1 MGNLKHYFSLVKFAH
16 TAFAL
21 PFALIGYVLGV
32 LERGFDFWILVG
44 ILACMV
50 FVRNA
55 AMGFNRLIDRRFD
68 AKNVRTAGREI
79 PAGKISVRAARW
91 FVVLNA
97 VAFVVVAA
105 TFNRLTL
112 WLSPVVLLVV
122 LGYSYTKRFT
132 ALCHAVLGLGLA
144 MAPCGAY
151 IAVTG
156 TLSIVPVWLS
166 ILVLTWVTGFD
177 IIYALQDVDFDR
189 SQRLHSIPAAL
200 GVRGA
205 LWVSVL
211 LHAVTAAMVAVVGFS
226 LGGGILYCIGAAI
239 FLALLLYQ
247 HLIVRSDDLSRIGA
261 MFGITNGVA
270 SIAYA
275 VFVILGLFFR
285 I

>member
-1 MGNLKHYFSLVKFAH
+1 MGNLKYYFSLVKFAH

-68 AKNVRTAGREI
+68 AQNMRTAGREI
-79 PAGKISVRAARW
+79 PAGKISVRAATW

-112 WLSPVVLLVV
+112 WLSPMVLLVV

-211 LHAVTAAMVAVVGFS
+211 LHAVTAAMVAVVGFG

-247 HLIVRSDDLSRIGA
+247 HLIVRPDDLSRIGA

>member
-68 AKNVRTAGREI
+68 AQNMRTAGREI
-79 PAGKISVRAARW
+79 PAGKISVRAATW

-151 IAVTG
+151 IAVAG

-247 HLIVRSDDLSRIGA
+247 HLIVRPDDLSRIGA

>member
-68 AKNVRTAGREI
+68 AQNVRTAGREI

-166 ILVLTWVTGFD
+166 VLVLTWVTGFD

-247 HLIVRSDDLSRIGA
+247 HLIVRPDDLSRIGA

>member
-68 AKNVRTAGREI
+68 AQNVRTAGREI

-166 ILVLTWVTGFD
+166 VLVLTWVTGFD

-211 LHAVTAAMVAVVGFS
+211 LHAVTAAMVAVVS
-226 LGGGILYCIGAAI
+226 SSE
-239 FLALLLYQ
+239 Q
-247 HLIVRSDDLSRIGA
+247 KPP
-261 MFGITNGVA
+261 
-270 SIAYA
+270 
-275 VFVILGLFFR
+275 
-285 I
+285 

>member
-68 AKNVRTAGREI
+68 AQNVRTAGREI
-79 PAGKISVRAARW
+79 PAGKISVRAATW

-166 ILVLTWVTGFD
+166 ILVLTWVAGFD

-247 HLIVRSDDLSRIGA
+247 HLIVRPDDLSRIGA

>member
-247 HLIVRSDDLSRIGA
+247 HLIVRPDDLSRIGA

>member
-68 AKNVRTAGREI
+68 AQNVRTAGREI
-79 PAGKISVRAARW
+79 PAGKISVRAATW

-112 WLSPVVLLVV
+112 WLSPVVLVVV

-144 MAPCGAY
+144 MAPCGTY

-247 HLIVRSDDLSRIGA
+247 HLIVRPDDLSRIGA

>member
-68 AKNVRTAGREI
+68 AQNVRTAGREI
-79 PAGKISVRAARW
+79 PAGKISVRAATW

-151 IAVTG
+151 IAVAG
-156 TLSIVPVWLS
+156 TLSIVSVWLS

-247 HLIVRSDDLSRIGA
+247 HLIVRPDDLSRIGA

>member
-50 FVRNA
+50 FARNA
-55 AMGFNRLIDRRFD
+55 AMGFNRLVDRRFD
-68 AKNVRTAGREI
+68 ARNERTAKREI
-79 PAGKISVRAARW
+79 PAGKISARAAGW
-91 FVVLNA
+91 FVILNA
-97 VAFVVVAA
+97 AAFIVVAA

-211 LHAVTAAMVAVVGFS
+211 LYAVTAAMVAVVGFS

-247 HLIVRSDDLSRIGA
+247 HLVVRPDDLSRIGA

>member
-21 PFALIGYVLGV
+21 PFALISYVLGV

-68 AKNVRTAGREI
+68 AQNVRTAGREI
-79 PAGKISVRAARW
+79 PAGKISVRAATW

-112 WLSPVVLLVV
+112 WLSPVVLVVV

-156 TLSIVPVWLS
+156 TLLIVPVWLS
-166 ILVLTWVTGFD
+166 VLVLTWVTGFD

-247 HLIVRSDDLSRIGA
+247 HLIVRPDDLSRIGA

>member
-50 FVRNA
+50 FARNA
-55 AMGFNRLIDRRFD
+55 AMGFNRLVDRRFD
-68 AKNVRTAGREI
+68 ARNERTAKREI
-79 PAGKISVRAARW
+79 PAGKISARAAGW
-91 FVVLNA
+91 FVILNA
-97 VAFVVVAA
+97 AAFIVVAA

-247 HLIVRSDDLSRIGA
+247 HLVVRPDDLSRIGA

>member
-68 AKNVRTAGREI
+68 AQNVRTAGREI
-79 PAGKISVRAARW
+79 PAGKISVRAATW

-151 IAVTG
+151 IAVAG

-247 HLIVRSDDLSRIGA
+247 HLIVRPDDLSRIGA

>member
-21 PFALIGYVLGV
+21 PFALIGYVLGGV
-32 LERGFDFWILVG
+32 ERGFDFWILVG

-68 AKNVRTAGREI
+68 AQNMRTAGREI
-79 PAGKISVRAARW
+79 PAGKISVRAATW

-151 IAVTG
+151 IAVAG

-247 HLIVRSDDLSRIGA
+247 HLIVRPDDLSRIGA